1 VLAFTF
7 PGQGSQRPGMGR
19 SWVDHPSWELVKEG
33 SELTGIDLTHL
44 LIEADADEL
53 KHTSNAQIATFTS
66 SLVVLDAVERLGLSP
81 AYCAGHSLGEYT
93 ALVAAGAL
101 SFEEGVRLVA
111 ERGEAMR
118 LASEAAPGTMVALV
132 GLKDDD
138 AEAACQRAEGDVWV
152 ANYNSPGQVVLAG
165 TEEALERAIVIA
177 KELGAK
183 KAMRLPVGGAF
194 HTPLMQSARPRLR
207 KALSEISF
215 RPPEVPV
222 IANVDARPHRD
233 PESWPG
239 LLSAQLCSPVRWSQS
254 IKLMHDS
261 GIRVFVELGPGG
273 VLTGLARRIA
283 PSAKGV
289 SVATPD
295 DLETLITVA
304 TEGSSSAPFHLTGHG
319 EHLHVTERLVIT
331 PVAGLFEPAQLDVP
345 HPLERARDPSGTNSS
360 FDKGPHVHVGDV
372 IGWASGVEIC
382 SPFAGELIGILAI
395 PGERLTEGQPVAWL
409 RADE

>member
-19 SWVDHPSWELVKEG
+19 SWIDHPSWELVREG
-33 SELTGIDLTHL
+33 SELTGIDLTYL

-66 SLVVLDAVERLGLSP
+66 SLVILDAVERLGLSP
-81 AYCAGHSLGEYT
+81 TYCAGHSLGEYT

-118 LASEAAPGTMVALV
+118 IASETTPGTMVALV
-132 GLKDDD
+132 GLSDDD

-152 ANYNSPGQVVLAG
+152 ANYNSPGQVILAG
-165 TEEALERAIVIA
+165 TEEALERAIAIA

-183 KAMRLPVGGAF
+183 KAMRIPVGGAF

-207 KALSEISF
+207 KALSEITF

-222 IANVDARPHRD
+222 IANVDARPHQD

-239 LLSAQLCSPVRWSQS
+239 LLSAQLCSPVRWSQTVQV
-254 IKLMHDS
+254 MYES
-261 GIRVFVELGPGG
+261 GIKVFAELGPGG
-273 VLTGLARRIA
+273 VLTGLARRIV
-283 PSAKGV
+283 PGGKGV

-295 DLETLITVA
+295 DLEKLIAAT
-304 TEGSSSAPFHLTGHG
+304 TEGSSSVPFHLAGHG
-319 EHLHVTERLVIT
+319 EHLYITERLVIS
-331 PVAGLFEPAQLDVP
+331 PAAGLFEPAQLDVP
-345 HPLERARDPSGTNSS
+345 HPLERARDPNSADS
-360 FDKGPHVHVGDV
+360 FQRGPQVNVGDV

-409 RADE
+409 RVE